1 MVLPPLHQ
9 LLYGMTLHQ
18 MSLSEMYRNVTK
30 SCRSLTVN
38 SSSSRKQIKPN
49 RSVHWDFTRAHK
61 RGEGRREGTRTA
73 SHNQQWENREA
84 TKAENRQ
91 GEHTTSSRNKGKE
104 RGGREGGESTRNIG
118 RQKRKSAKQN
128 TQQSKTNHQRDN

>member
-91 GEHTTSSRNKGKE
+91 GEHTTSSRNKGKGWKG
-104 RGGREGGESTRNIG
+104 GGRKHTEHWQAEE
-118 RQKRKSAKQN
+118 KERKAKHTTKQN
-128 TQQSKTNHQRDN
+128 QPPARQLK